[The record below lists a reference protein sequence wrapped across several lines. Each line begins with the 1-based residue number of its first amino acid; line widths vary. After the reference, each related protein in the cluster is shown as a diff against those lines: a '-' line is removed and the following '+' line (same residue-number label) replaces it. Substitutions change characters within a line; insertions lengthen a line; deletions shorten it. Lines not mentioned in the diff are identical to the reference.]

1 MGFNDLKKV
10 HSKVKKIITLNV
22 NGDDY
27 QIAVRDNRTLLEAIR
42 EECNFTGTKQGCDVG
57 DCGSCM
63 VLIDDIPIQSCL
75 TLAVSCE
82 GKKIVTVEGLA
93 QNGKPHP
100 VQKAFDDYGGAQ
112 CGFCTPGFL
121 ITSKNLLDQN
131 SNPTVDEIKDALSGN
146 LCRCTGY
153 TKIIEAVQVASKELN

>member
-1 MGFNDLKKV
+1 M
-10 HSKVKKIITLNV
+10 KKIITLNV
-22 NGDDY
+22 NGDNY
-27 QIAVRDNRTLLEAIR
+27 EIAVSDNRTLLEAIR

-63 VLIDDIPIQSCL
+63 VLIDDIPMQSCL
-75 TLAVSCE
+75 TLAVACV

-93 QNGKPHP
+93 KNGKLQPI
-100 VQKAFDDYGGAQ
+100 QKAFDDYGAAQ

-121 ITSKNLLDQN
+121 ITSKKLLDQN
-131 SNPTVDEIKDALSGN
+131 SNPTVTEIKDALSGN

-153 TKIIEAVQVASKELN
+153 TKIIEAVQAASKAQD